1 MSHLTVTLL
10 NIQQKGVFNMDNEY
24 NYSPYQYGDTLNTQT
39 EQPQEDVSVEE
50 ATQDVVV
57 EEVEENVVTEEAVAE
72 TTEEPV
78 YQYTYKVPEK
88 KEEPKK
94 KKKSSTGK
102 KWILC
107 VCMAIVFGL
116 VASSVFQASNF
127 IIGSILGEEEKEEPK
142 KTIGST
148 QITTD
153 KDTDKELTDVA
164 QVAANA
170 MPSVVSITTLTVQE
184 VQNFF
189 FGGTTVQEY
198 ESTGSGIIVGQ
209 NDTELLVV
217 SNNHVVEGSKSLTVS
232 FVDGK
237 SVEAQIKAT
246 DGDIDLAIIAVPLA
260 GIESDTMDAI
270 KVATLGDSDSL
281 VVGEPTIAIGNAL
294 GYGQSVTT
302 GIVSALNRQIDDF
315 DAELIQTDAAIN
327 PGNSGGALL
336 NAKGEV
342 IGINTVKVSADA
354 VEGMGYAI
362 PISDV
367 SDIINDLMNRETR
380 LKVAESEQGALG
392 ISGVT
397 VDETTSQLYNMPEG
411 VHVSEVIEGGAA
423 EEAGITKGCIIV
435 KLDKTKIDDMEE
447 LVEQLEYYKAGETV
461 TITVKIPS
469 EKGEYVEKTY
479 EVTLSKRS
487 ILD

>member
-1 MSHLTVTLL
+1 
-10 NIQQKGVFNMDNEY
+10 MDNEY

-397 VDETTSQLYNMPEG
+397 VDGTTSQLYNMPEG

-469 EKGEYVEKTY
+469 EKGECVEKTY

>member
-1 MSHLTVTLL
+1 
-10 NIQQKGVFNMDNEY
+10 MDNEY
-24 NYSPYQYGDTLNTQT
+24 NYNPYQYGDISNTQT
-39 EQPQEDVSVEE
+39 EEPQESV
-50 ATQDVVV
+50 AV
-57 EEVEENVVTEEAVAE
+57 EEVQQDMIGEETQENAVAE
-72 TTEEPV
+72 EVVIATEEGQAEQSESV
-78 YQYTYKVPEK
+78 YNYTYKTPEK

-94 KKKSSTGK
+94 KKKTGKGK
-102 KWILC
+102 KWVLC

-116 VASSVFQASNF
+116 VASFVFQASNF
-127 IIGSILGEEEKEEPK
+127 WIESILGESEKDEPK
-142 KTIGST
+142 QVVGST
-148 QITTD
+148 QITTNKD
-153 KDTDKELTDVA
+153 KDQELTDVA
-164 QVAANA
+164 QVAANV

-189 FGGTTVQEY
+189 FGGTTVQQY

-217 SNNHVVEGSKSLTVS
+217 SNNHVVEGSSSLTVS

-260 GIESDTMDAI
+260 SIESDTMDAI

-281 VVGEPTIAIGNAL
+281 VVGQPTIAIGNAL

-302 GIVSALNRQIDDF
+302 GIVSALNRQIDGF

-342 IGINTVKVSADA
+342 IGINTAKVNADA

-380 LKVAESEQGALG
+380 VKVAESEQGALG

-397 VDETTSQLYNMPEG
+397 VDKNTSQLYNMPQG
-411 VHVSEVIEGGAA
+411 VHVSELIEGGAA
-423 EEAGITKGCIIV
+423 EKAGIPKGCIIV
-435 KLDKTKIDDMEE
+435 KLDKTKIKDMED

-461 TITVKIPS
+461 QVTAKVPS
-469 EKGEYVEKTY
+469 ENGEYVEKTY

>member
-397 VDETTSQLYNMPEG
+397 VDGTTSQLYNMPEG

>member
-1 MSHLTVTLL
+1 
-10 NIQQKGVFNMDNEY
+10 MDNEY

>member
-281 VVGEPTIAIGNAL
+281 DRKSVV
-294 GYGQSVTT
+294 
-302 GIVSALNRQIDDF
+302 
-315 DAELIQTDAAIN
+315 
-327 PGNSGGALL
+327 
-336 NAKGEV
+336 
-342 IGINTVKVSADA
+342 
-354 VEGMGYAI
+354 
-362 PISDV
+362 
-367 SDIINDLMNRETR
+367 
-380 LKVAESEQGALG
+380 
-392 ISGVT
+392 
-397 VDETTSQLYNMPEG
+397 
-411 VHVSEVIEGGAA
+411 
-423 EEAGITKGCIIV
+423 
-435 KLDKTKIDDMEE
+435 
-447 LVEQLEYYKAGETV
+447 
-461 TITVKIPS
+461 
-469 EKGEYVEKTY
+469 
-479 EVTLSKRS
+479 
-487 ILD
+487 